1 MSDKI
6 DQARVR
12 HVAHLARLK
21 LDEQE
26 VRRFTRELSAIL
38 GYAAQLN
45 EPDTSGVEPTSQV
58 LPPGNVLGDDQ
69 PGLSLDPQAA
79 GVVRAGS
86 RTSGKCQVMSVLRGT
101 A

>member
-26 VRRFTRELSAIL
+26 VRRFTIELSAIL

-45 EPDTSGVEPTSQV
+45 EPDTSGVEPTSHV
-58 LPPGNVLGDDQ
+58 LPLGNVLGEDQ

-79 GVVRAGS
+79 GAVRAGS
-86 RTSGKCQVMSVLRGT
+86 RTPGKCQVMSVLPGT
-101 A
+101 G